1 MERCF
6 EWPLRQYL
14 TQRLDRNQTGFVK
27 GMGTSVNILLLTER
41 LRNCKRRDGECCIF
55 INYKSASKKI
65 NRRRLYAIMK
75 SKKILPEED
84 IDILKYMQEALY
96 F

>member
-55 INYKSASKKI
+55 IDYKSAYNTI
-65 NRRRLYAIMK
+65 NRKRLYAIMK
-75 SKKILPEED
+75 RKKILPEAD
-84 IDILKYMQEALY
+84 IDFLKCMHEALY